1 MEITTRSGVTL
12 DYDENDWKENLKLQS
27 DQHFLPTIEF
37 YLKNNTSSISK
48 ALIANAGFGLYSKI
62 LDNAGIQTINIEPVE
77 SRFNLL
83 ESNVPNGTNY
93 RKACSNTS
101 GSGTINYFADNK
113 SGAQLGTG
121 IGDTT
126 ESVDV
131 ITIDSLNLTDL
142 DLLVVIANGQEVDI
156 LKGAV
161 DTIAN
166 NTNMKLII
174 YWNTLLYD
182 EEVDFN
188 YIVDNFTT
196 KVLHLNDDD
205 SILLRELEH
214 NDLLKTPYE
223 GALYLE

>member
-12 DYDENDWKENLKLQS
+12 DYDENDWKENLKLQA

-37 YLKNNTSSISK
+37 YLKNNTSGISK

-93 RKACSNTS
+93 QKACSNTS

-113 SGAQLGTG
+113 SGAQLNTG

-131 ITIDSLNLTDL
+131 ITVDSLNLTDL
-142 DLLVVIANGQEVDI
+142 DLIVVTANGQEVDI

-166 NTNMKLII
+166 NANIKVII

-182 EEVDFN
+182 EEVDFD
-188 YIVDNFTT
+188 YIVDNFTP

-205 SILLRELEH
+205 SILLNELEH

>member
-188 YIVDNFTT
+188 YIVDNFTA

-205 SILLRELEH
+205 SILLKELEH

>member
-12 DYDENDWKENLKLQS
+12 DYDENDWKENLKLQA

-48 ALIANAGFGLYSKI
+48 ALIANAGLGLYSKI

-93 RKACSNTS
+93 QKACSNIS

-142 DLLVVIANGQEVDI
+142 DLLVVIANGQEVNI

-188 YIVDNFTT
+188 YIVDNFTA
-196 KVLHLNDDD
+196 KVLHINDDD

>member
-12 DYDENDWKENLKLQS
+12 DYDENDWKENLKLQA

-37 YLKNNTSSISK
+37 YLKDNTSSISK
-48 ALIANAGFGLYSKI
+48 ALIVNAGFGLYSKI

-93 RKACSNTS
+93 QKACSNTS
-101 GSGTINYFADNK
+101 SSGTINYFADNK

-161 DTIAN
+161 DTISN
-166 NTNMKLII
+166 NTNMKIII

-188 YIVDNFTT
+188 YIVDNFTA